1 MKTKTFFF
9 VLTVGIIII
18 SCKKEAEVGPRNIV
32 LANGINIHYQNSA
45 GEDLLSPS
53 TPDIIAYGGIHVFN
67 LINGQ
72 KTERR
77 MNPEIIYRYDKY
89 FLSLGLPDG
98 EMDTTLL
105 QLTNAD
111 MDTVV
116 SIGYVEGGGTVRIT
130 KKVWYNGV
138 LKYTYPTWDTIT
150 IVK

>member
-32 LANGINIHYQNSA
+32 LSNSISIHYQDSA
-45 GEDLLSPS
+45 GNDLLSPS
-53 TPDIIAYGGIHVFN
+53 TTGSYGNILVFH
-67 LINGQ
+67 LVAGKKIQRGMQ
-72 KTERR
+72 
-77 MNPEIIYRYDKY
+77 PVYYGYGKY
-89 FLSLGLPDG
+89 FLRLGLPDG

-105 QLTNAD
+105 QLDNAD

-130 KKVWYNGV
+130 RKAWYNGV
-138 LKYTYPTWDTIT
+138 LKYTYPAWDTLT
-150 IVK
+150 ILK